1 MSMFAK
7 CQTIDEIMAVIDNDN
22 RQEREA
28 EIKLLMDF
36 QSRGIDTPAV
46 DMLKM
51 RYPECADTG
60 NQ

>member
-22 RQEREA
+22 RRER
-28 EIKLLMDF
+28 KLLMDF

-46 DMLKM
+46 DMLKV
-51 RYPECADTG
+51 RYPECAGVG